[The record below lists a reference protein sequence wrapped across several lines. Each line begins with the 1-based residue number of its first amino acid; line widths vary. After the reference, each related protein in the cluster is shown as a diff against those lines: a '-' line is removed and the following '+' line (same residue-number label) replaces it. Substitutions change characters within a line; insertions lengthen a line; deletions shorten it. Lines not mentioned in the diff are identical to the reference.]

1 MTKVLAM
8 LTLLTFG
15 CVPKTQHDQL
25 QQQFRQ
31 LKKKANAM
39 ANAQLEVYNE
49 LKDDLSA
56 PINRGIVDLSLDEW
70 GRIVVGV
77 SSDVLFESGSSVLSE
92 SGRQEIAKLG
102 RILARSSDRVFR
114 IEGHT
119 DRNPIA
125 TEQFPNNWYLGS
137 ARAIV
142 VLEQL
147 VASGLSPRQLSA
159 GSHADNRPV
168 GRVDA
173 NNRRIEI
180 VVEPDLTEMP
190 GYQRIRNEAEEN

>member
-1 MTKVLAM
+1 MTKILMM
-8 LTLLTFG
+8 LTLLSFG
-15 CVPKTQHDQL
+15 CVPKAQHDQL

-49 LKDDLSA
+49 LKEELSG
-56 PINRGIVDLSLDEW
+56 PISRGIVALSLDEW

-77 SSDVLFESGSSVLSE
+77 SSDVLFESGSSMLSE

-180 VVEPDLTEMP
+180 VVEPDLTDMP
-190 GYQRIRNEAEEN
+190 GYQRIRSEAEGN

>member
-8 LTLLTFG
+8 LTLLTLG

-31 LKKKANAM
+31 LKKKANSM

-49 LKDDLSA
+49 LKEDLSS

>member
-1 MTKVLAM
+1 M
-8 LTLLTFG
+8 LTLLTLG

-49 LKDDLSA
+49 LKDDLSS
-56 PINRGIVDLSLDEW
+56 PINRGIVELSLDEW

-77 SSDVLFESGSSVLSE
+77 STDVLFESGSSVLSE

-190 GYQRIRNEAEEN
+190 GYQRIRKESEEN